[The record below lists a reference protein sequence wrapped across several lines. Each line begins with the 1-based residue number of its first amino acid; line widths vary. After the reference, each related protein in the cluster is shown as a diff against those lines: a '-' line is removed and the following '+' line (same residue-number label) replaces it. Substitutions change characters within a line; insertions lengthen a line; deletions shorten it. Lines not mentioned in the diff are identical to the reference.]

1 MEERKTPEYPSRL
14 LVSFVADNSPS
25 VSRERLAALMSG
37 LRRFSAA
44 HAEDGALEWELIC
57 YDGFTPTVAKSFED
71 ADISPVYAGRMP
83 LFGRACRT
91 AADRLLARAEA
102 LRAKGHTVPRPWL
115 FLLSD
120 GFTLDETE
128 EVAAMLDTLEHEGAL
143 MYLPFRLSPTLTHE
157 RMQAFDRIK
166 HMIEVKEGSTDGLL
180 AFVEEMLTRRMAL
193 PADEPMQFQKTD
205 FEGWALL

>member
-1 MEERKTPEYPSRL
+1 MEERKTSEYPSRL
-14 LVSFVADNSPS
+14 LVSIVADNSPS
-25 VSRERLAALMSG
+25 VSRERLSALMSG
-37 LRRFSAA
+37 LRGFAAA
-44 HAEDGALEWELIC
+44 HAEDETLEWELIC
-57 YDGFTPTVAKSFED
+57 YDGFTPVVAKSFED
-71 ADISPVYAGRMP
+71 SDIAPVYAGRMP
-83 LFGRACRT
+83 LFGRACRL

-102 LRAKGHTVPRPWL
+102 LRAEGHTVPRPWL

-128 EVAAMLDTLEHEGAL
+128 EVASMLDTKEHEGAL
-143 MYLPFRLSPTLTHE
+143 MYLPFRLSHTLTHE

-166 HMIEVKEGSTDGLL
+166 HMIEVKEGSTDRLL
-180 AFVEEMLTRRMAL
+180 AFVEEMLARRMAL